1 MTRLIDDK
9 ARGVWIIAA
18 TPFAENG
25 DLDLESTDRMVDYYL
40 GCGVDGLTILGIMGE
55 ASKLSLEESARFTAR
70 VVQRVA
76 GRVPVVVGVNAPGL
90 RVAGDL
96 TRAAMDLG
104 AGGVMLSPPAG
115 LRTEDQVHA
124 FYEGY
129 VTEVGTA
136 VPIVLQDYPPA
147 SQVWMSVGTIDRL
160 IHEIESIAVFK
171 HEDCP
176 GLRKLSRLRGD
187 EAQGLRR
194 RVSILTANGGLYLV
208 QELRRGADGCM
219 TGFGVPEMLVEVC
232 RLAAAGDMEAAED
245 LFDAYLPL
253 VRHEQQPG
261 FGLAV
266 RKELLRRNGVIAS
279 ARTRAPG
286 PSLDVTDRA
295 ELDNLLA
302 RLRRRLAEM
311 GRPQPMAAQ

>member
-1 MTRLIDDK
+1 MAALIDDK

-55 ASKLSLEESARFTAR
+55 ANKLSQEESIRFTAR
-70 VVQRVA
+70 VVARVA
-76 GRVPVVVGVNAPGL
+76 GRVPVVVGASAPGHRL
-90 RVAGDL
+90 AGDL
-96 TRAAMDLG
+96 TRAVMDLG
-104 AGGVMLSPPAG
+104 AGGIMLSPPLG
-115 LRTEDQVHA
+115 LRTEDQVYA
-124 FYEGY
+124 YYEGF
-129 VTEVGTA
+129 VAEVGTA

-147 SQVWMSVGTIDRL
+147 SQVYMSVATIDRL
-160 IHEIESIAVFK
+160 IRDFESIAVFK

-176 GLRKLSRLRGD
+176 GLRKLSRLRAD
-187 EAQGLRR
+187 EAAGLRR
-194 RVSILTANGGLYLV
+194 RVGMLTANGGLYLM

-232 RLAAAGDMEAAED
+232 RMAAAGDMEAAED
-245 LFDAYLPL
+245 LYDAYLPL

-266 RKELLRRNGVIAS
+266 RKELLRRNGVIAT
-279 ARTRAPG
+279 ARARAPG
-286 PSLDVTDRA
+286 PALDATDRA

-302 RLRRRLAEM
+302 RLRRRLDQM

>member
-1 MTRLIDDK
+1 MVALIDAN
-9 ARGVWIIAA
+9 ARGVWIISA
-18 TPFAENG
+18 TPFADNG

-55 ASKLSLEESARFTAR
+55 NTRLSQEESIRFTAR
-70 VVQRVA
+70 VVKRVA
-76 GRVPVVVGVNAPGL
+76 GRVPVVVGVSAPGHRL
-90 RVAGDL
+90 AGDL

-104 AGGVMLSPPAG
+104 AGGIMLSPPLG
-115 LRTEDQVHA
+115 LRTEDQVI
-124 FYEGY
+124 GY
-129 VTEVGTA
+129 YDSFVGEIGQA

-147 SQVWMSVGTIDRL
+147 SQVWMSVATINRVIAD
-160 IHEIESIAVFK
+160 HSSIVVFK

-176 GLRKLSRLRGD
+176 GLRKLTRLRAD
-187 EAQGLRR
+187 EAAGLRR
-194 RVSILTANGGLYLV
+194 RVSVLTANGGLYLM
-208 QELRRGADGCM
+208 QEMRRGADGCM

-232 RLAAAGDMEAAED
+232 RLFHAGDVEAAED

-266 RKELLRRNGVIAS
+266 RKELLRRNGVIAT

-286 PSLDVTDRA
+286 PALDATDRA
-295 ELDNLLA
+295 ELDTLLA
-302 RLRRRLAEM
+302 RLARRLAEM
-311 GRPQPMAAQ
+311 GRTLPTAAQ